1 MLKFQT
7 ATFNR
12 ILKPTLAWL
21 AVSFVSVAAW
31 ANPLVMG
38 RWASI
43 QDLGNMKYALAL
55 QVQETQSSLAVT
67 CSQGSRSV
75 TAQITVP
82 TRLTDKKLIVTR
94 GASDTK
100 KLGNID
106 CTVQLQPMEFLYRLQ
121 GNNKLILTAQGQSL
135 VFDRV
140 SASTLEEL
148 MVEDLF

>member
-7 ATFNR
+7 STFNR
-12 ILKPTLAWL
+12 IWRPTLAWL
-21 AVSFVSVAAW
+21 TVTFVSAAVW
-31 ANPLVMG
+31 ANPLVIG
-38 RWASI
+38 RWASV
-43 QDLGNMKYALAL
+43 QNLGNMKYTLAL

-67 CSQGSRSV
+67 CSQAGRSV

-94 GASDTK
+94 GASDSK
-100 KLGNID
+100 QLGNID
-106 CTVQLQPMEFLYRLQ
+106 CTVELQPMEFNYRLQ
-121 GNNKLILTAQGQSL
+121 GNNKLILNAQGQSL

-140 SASTLEEL
+140 SASIPEEL